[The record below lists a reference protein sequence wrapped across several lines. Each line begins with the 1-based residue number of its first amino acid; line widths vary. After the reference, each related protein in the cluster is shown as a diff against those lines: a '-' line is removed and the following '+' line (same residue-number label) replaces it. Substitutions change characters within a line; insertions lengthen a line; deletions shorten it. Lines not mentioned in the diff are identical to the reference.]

1 MNNTQHGQHLNLNL
15 YIPETLSELNDFV
28 VPMQGNA
35 PSFKDDTGYFPWR
48 NIDTE
53 FYILV
58 EGFGKVRDRIGE
70 DRYAAALDIASRAK
84 ELFLQDPDETN
95 GKTRQ
100 GIFLIH
106 ELIDII
112 EAARARRVKSKLK
125 DDEGRVT
132 GD

>member
-1 MNNTQHGQHLNLNL
+1 MNEYTGNYYNNPNL

-53 FYILV
+53 FHVLV
-58 EGFGKVRDRIGE
+58 EGFGKVRDKIGE
-70 DRYAAALDIASRAK
+70 DRYAAAIDIAARAK
-84 ELFLQDPDETN
+84 ELFLQDPDEAN

-100 GIFLIH
+100 GISLIH

-112 EAARARRVKSKLK
+112 DAARARRVAAKLK

>member
-1 MNNTQHGQHLNLNL
+1 MNGGFTSSYHNPNP
-15 YIPETLSELNDFV
+15 YVPETLSELMDYV
-28 VPMQGNA
+28 VPMMGNA
-35 PSFKDDTGYFPWR
+35 PLFKDESGYLPGR
-48 NIDTE
+48 SIDTE
-53 FYILV
+53 FFGLV
-58 EGFGKVRDRIGE
+58 EGFKKVRNRIGG
-70 DRYAAALDIASRAK
+70 DQYAAAIDIASRAK